1 MAAVIVDGHSDTILE
16 LFTRKRSFWDA
27 NIKGHLD
34 WHRANA
40 GKINLQ
46 FMAFY
51 IEPEFK
57 PVGSLSRVL
66 ELLDHFHLVQAEG
79 EKQGHKLDV
88 ILTKEQLLQLNCQDF
103 KVLLAIE
110 GGEVLEGKLSNLR
123 ILQRLGFRSITL
135 TWNQRN
141 QLADGV
147 GERESKG
154 GLTTFGKD
162 VIREMNKLG
171 MLIDVSHLNEAGFW
185 DVLELST
192 QPIAA
197 THSCCRM
204 LCNHPRNLWD
214 AQLKALHANN
224 GVMGINFYPGFLG
237 KGKITVDRVIEHI
250 EYAAT
255 VAGIDN
261 VGLGSDFDGI
271 EKTPIGL
278 ENAALLPVITEKLLT
293 RGWKEADVNKVL
305 GGNFL
310 RVLTKVLPSQT
321 AKA

>member
-1 MAAVIVDGHSDTILE
+1 MVAVVVDGHCDTILE
-16 LFTRKRSFWDA
+16 LFSEKRSFWDA

-34 WHRANA
+34 WHRAKT

-79 EKQGHKLDV
+79 EKQNHKLDV
-88 ILTKEQLLQLNCQDF
+88 ILTRDQLSKLGPQDF

-123 ILQRLGFRSITL
+123 ILHRLGFRSITL

-141 QLADGV
+141 RLADGV

-154 GLTTFGKD
+154 GLTTFGKE
-162 VIREMNKLG
+162 VIREMNRLG

-185 DVLELST
+185 DVLELSS
-192 QPIAA
+192 QPFVAS
-197 THSCCRM
+197 HSCCRV

-214 AQLKALHANN
+214 DQLKALQVNG

-237 KGKITVDRVIEHI
+237 RGKVTADRVIEHI
-250 EYAAT
+250 EHAAE
-255 VAGIDN
+255 VAGVDS

-271 EKTPIGL
+271 NKTPLGL
-278 ENAALLPVITEKLLT
+278 ENAALMPVISEKLLS
-293 RGWKEADVNKVL
+293 RGWKEADVNKIL

-310 RVLTKVLPSQT
+310 RVLAQILP
-321 AKA
+321 